1 MCVCVCVRLVCVCMR
16 LVCVCVHPSW
26 VCVCAR
32 VLCTCVR
39 ACVLC
44 VRPAAVNLENTP
56 IKMSQSCRVERRG
69 CSEEEEDK
77 HPVRRGGVRA
87 WSRGSEEANSDV
99 ALGPIGP
106 SSAAGDEE
114 ASV

>member
-1 MCVCVCVRLVCVCMR
+1 MCVCVRAS
-16 LVCVCVHPSW
+16 CVCVRASVVG